1 MEAVL
6 VVARHPHVPT
16 TGPCGV
22 EQAQKPEP
30 ARSGG
35 LPHASDAL
43 GSSGV
48 AEAQQQRRC
57 VAASGQ
63 GLKPSN
69 NAHKVGL
76 HRIVGI
82 SPNVGRMAAV
92 IDDHAT
98 YRVGGMGGG
107 RIEVATRDDGGAKG
121 VTTFTARDKQLHH
134 FMRYGGRWG
143 PPVVPRT
150 PAAHAREWRD
160 SEAGE
165 WLIRQ

>member
-22 EQAQKPEP
+22 EQAQELGPEP

-43 GSSGV
+43 GSGGV
-48 AEAQQQRRC
+48 AETQQQRCC
-57 VAASGQ
+57 VATSGQ

-76 HRIVGI
+76 HRVVGI

-98 YRVGGMGGG
+98 YRVGSLGTIVVGVTRGG
-107 RIEVATRDDGGAKG
+107 RRVSINNCRAKNRRKMLRRSRLDSRD
-121 VTTFTARDKQLHH
+121 FL
-134 FMRYGGRWG
+134 
-143 PPVVPRT
+143 
-150 PAAHAREWRD
+150 
-160 SEAGE
+160 
-165 WLIRQ
+165 

>member
-1 MEAVL
+1 M
-6 VVARHPHVPT
+6 
-16 TGPCGV
+16 GPGGG
-22 EQAQKPEP
+22 EQAQELRAET

-43 GSSGV
+43 SGGGV
-48 AEAQQQRRC
+48 AETQQQRRC
-57 VAASGQ
+57 VATSGQ
-63 GLKPSN
+63 GLKPGN

-76 HRIVGI
+76 HLVVGI

-98 YRVGGMGGG
+98 YRVGDMGGG
-107 RIEVATRDDGGAKG
+107 RIEVRVATRDDGGAKG

-150 PAAHAREWRD
+150 PPRTRERRD